1 MLIQIY
7 VQTPG
12 DVWQQRQ
19 QQQQQEQHKI
29 IIFHE
34 VL

>member
-1 MLIQIY
+1 MKSYVNSEFY

-19 QQQQQEQHKI
+19 QQQQEQHK
-29 IIFHE
+29 E
-34 VL
+34 

>member
-19 QQQQQEQHKI
+19 QQQQQQQEQHK
-29 IIFHE
+29 E
-34 VL
+34 

>member
-19 QQQQQEQHKI
+19 QQQQQQEQHK
-29 IIFHE
+29 E
-34 VL
+34 